1 MGERKELYMEN
12 QIDLNFDDIESH
24 ALQSLSRQALREIQE
39 VAENA
44 VRRELEQRGLIKV
57 MIVEGKQKKYIG
69 IID

>member
-12 QIDLNFDDIESH
+12 QIVLNFDDIESH
-24 ALQSLSRQALREIQE
+24 ALQSLSRQALREIQD

-57 MIVEGKQKKYIG
+57 VIVEGKQKKYIG